1 MPNYAGGHSKS
12 GGGGGSIP
20 PDPLAVASGERGR
33 GERGEGRGEVG
44 EQGQRVRGVVEGW
57 LRGGRG
63 VVDRAGQTQKF
74 LRLHIPDAK
83 PFG

>member
-57 LRGGRG
+57 
-63 VVDRAGQTQKF
+63 
-74 LRLHIPDAK
+74 
-83 PFG
+83 